1 MKYSVSG
8 GVKLRGTIAV
18 PGDKSISHRAVM
30 IGSLAEGPTRIENFL
45 MGADCLSTIRCFRA
59 MGIEI
64 NIEKDN
70 IVTLV
75 GKGLRGLQEPGDILD
90 VGNSGTTIR
99 LMTGILSGQPFFS
112 SVTGDE
118 SIRKRPMDRVTIPLT
133 RMGAHIWGRENG
145 RLAPLAIKGGELY
158 PIDFVSPVASA
169 QVKSAV
175 LLAGLFASG
184 QTRVE
189 EPVKSRDHTER
200 MLRYFGAD
208 IEVEG
213 NRTTVT
219 GFPELTG
226 REVRVPGDISS
237 AAFFIVAGLT
247 TPGSELMLRE
257 VGLNPTRDGI
267 IDVLR
272 QMGGRIEI
280 LNEREV
286 SGEPVGDIL
295 VKSSLLRGVEI
306 DGAIIPRLIDEIP
319 VLAVAAAVADGET
332 VIRDAA
338 ELKVKETNRIA
349 TVTMEL
355 AKFGVEVDE
364 LPDGLRIKGGRKL
377 QAAFCDSH
385 GDHRIAM
392 AMAVAGLVAEGETTI
407 DGWEAADVSFPN
419 FGELLEKIAR

>member
-64 NIEKDN
+64 SIEKDN

-407 DGWEAADVSFPN
+407 DGWEATDVSFPN

>member
-1 MKYSVSG
+1 MKYRVSG

-213 NRTTVT
+213 NRISVT

-286 SGEPVGDIL
+286 AGEPVGDIL
-295 VKSSLLRGVEI
+295 VESSLLRGVEI

-364 LPDGLRIKGGRKL
+364 LPDGLRIKGGKKL